1 VVVVVVF
8 GVSWLP
14 LHLQS
19 LAAYF
24 GLESPRGAVYEVFRV
39 LWNCMA
45 YSNSCANPFIYHCR
59 PTSDGPRRGRLATVP
74 TAVHQRRS
82 RPQPTS
88 DGPHRC
94 PPATVPTMAHQ
105 RRSSPWSTSD
115 GPHRGPP
122 ATVPAAADQRRS
134 PPWPEASPSAAGTP
148 QRHDRRSVSL
158 LPVTLVLVMVLRT
171 RSWLLY
177 VLVVVLFE
185 VSRAVI
191 VLHLYYVVYTDV
203 GIEAHRNDTMVLV
216 LVLEKKSLKMSSH
229 VMLVYSHFAS
239 MRL

>member
-1 VVVVVVF
+1 MWIDCREEDRAPSHGLPLWFGHHERPSYGLPLGWTVTRDHLTGCGCSQIATRKTTAVGLPTGGAQTVPRAVAVGLTVAGTISQAPGAAGGHRNARTLQLIVVVVVVF

-74 TAVHQRRS
+74 TASHQRRS

-88 DGPHRC
+88 DGPRRC
-94 PPATVPTMAHQ
+94 PPATVP
-105 RRSSPWSTSD
+105 
-115 GPHRGPP
+115 
-122 ATVPAAADQRRS
+122 
-134 PPWPEASPSAAGTP
+134 
-148 QRHDRRSVSL
+148 
-158 LPVTLVLVMVLRT
+158 
-171 RSWLLY
+171 
-177 VLVVVLFE
+177 
-185 VSRAVI
+185 AV
-191 VLHLYYVVYTDV
+191 
-203 GIEAHRNDTMVLV
+203 A
-216 LVLEKKSLKMSSH
+216 
-229 VMLVYSHFAS
+229 
-239 MRL
+239 